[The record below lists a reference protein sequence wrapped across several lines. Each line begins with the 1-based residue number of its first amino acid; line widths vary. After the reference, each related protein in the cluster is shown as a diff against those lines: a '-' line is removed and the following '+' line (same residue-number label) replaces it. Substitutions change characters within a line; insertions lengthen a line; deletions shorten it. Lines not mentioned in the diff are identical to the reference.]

1 MPELNHPHPV
11 YELSLSGGCLF
22 LSAAAATAVHDIT
35 EIFITLES
43 KSRQTDDKYTR
54 GWVSFLWFKNHHRTC
69 AHASLCIHD
78 VIYDEDLPQTSTI
91 FDRLVVVC
99 FFFLCCPSWKRDSD
113 LPMKRWIYNKQ
124 RKLTSPKMLH
134 PKTFLIFPV
143 CLLCSFDTSTDWVE
157 FPSIIFALWH
167 STINFS
173 W

>member
-35 EIFITLES
+35 KIFITLES

-113 LPMKRWIYNKQ
+113 LPMKRWIYNKR
-124 RKLTSPKMLH
+124 RKTYFTQDASPQNLSH
-134 PKTFLIFPV
+134 LSV

-157 FPSIIFALWH
+157 FPSIIFALWR